1 MQKTS
6 IWYLACLKLRDS
18 STCFYKSLK
27 KQLRNF
33 HLLHR
38 EQHWGPSKGVSIAK
52 WASAKGRR
60 SHVVVSES
68 ASLRHNAC
76 VTGHSQAQDLGKK
89 EHKILTLREAIP
101 GEAQPFAWSRSWGLL
116 GTHRTEEAQR
126 AAKESWET
134 SKLLLFCSL
143 SDSRLG
149 IWQGPEM
156 PPAPA
161 PCSSPFSTWAQ
172 PAQSLS
178 HCVGL
183 RAGVRWSLRQ
193 KGDPTEDRGLCRTLW
208 PWPHMKAI
216 SPKPSHLCSRE
227 QANQSLQQSILC
239 CEAHILGFR

>member
-172 PAQSLS
+172 PAQSLCGTQSWGEVKPVAEGRS
-178 HCVGL
+178 HWRQRPLQNSLTLTPYENHFSKTLSPMLKRTAQPVPPTIHPL
-183 RAGVRWSLRQ
+183 LWS
-193 KGDPTEDRGLCRTLW
+193 
-208 PWPHMKAI
+208 PHSWI
-216 SPKPSHLCSRE
+216 
-227 QANQSLQQSILC
+227 
-239 CEAHILGFR
+239 